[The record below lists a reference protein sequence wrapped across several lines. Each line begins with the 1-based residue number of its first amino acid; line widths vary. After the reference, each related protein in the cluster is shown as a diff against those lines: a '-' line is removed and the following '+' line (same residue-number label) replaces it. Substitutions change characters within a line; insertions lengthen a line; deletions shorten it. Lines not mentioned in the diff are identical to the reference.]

1 MKVNDENSRNRIH
14 KSEAWIRGS
23 RSRSG
28 STPKYRGSAT
38 LTTVVPEVR
47 HLRLHLP
54 LAFPL
59 LDLLALD
66 VHEALLLAQAH
77 EQAPEFGLYFAEK
90 EVIAVKTLKDVFL
103 MYSEMY

>member
-1 MKVNDENSRNRIH
+1 V
-14 KSEAWIRGS
+14 GF
-23 RSRSG
+23 
-28 STPKYRGSAT
+28 
-38 LTTVVPEVR
+38 LPEIR
-47 HLRLHLP
+47 HLCLHLP

-90 EVIAVKTLKDVFL
+90 GNTTVKSMKELFVV
-103 MYSEMY
+103 

>member
-1 MKVNDENSRNRIH
+1 MSR
-14 KSEAWIRGS
+14 IRN
-23 RSRSG
+23 
-28 STPKYRGSAT
+28 SAT
-38 LTTVVPEVR
+38 LTTVAPEVR

-90 EVIAVKTLKDVFL
+90 GNTTVKSMKELFVV
-103 MYSEMY
+103 